1 MRSFQLLGCL
11 PWVQERLPASWSTE
25 LCFVT
30 SGPNLGPALPNW
42 RSKRVCW
49 LQPAGRRTPRHTAG
63 RRGRAPGGRPR
74 SPAPPNAPTVA
85 SAQICS
91 ERLLHSSLHEA
102 GTPGVGHHTLF
113 ANRSSRRP
121 VVQPWSPHL
130 NTTGAEWGAGGSSH
144 QSAAPLTSRE
154 AQIKTYFSD
163 LT

>member
-49 LQPAGRRTPRHTAG
+49 LQPAGRRTPRHRQAGGEGLRGAVHGASLLPTLPRWPQHRSAQSGFSTALCTRPG
-63 RRGRAPGGRPR
+63 PPGLDVTRFSQTGLAEGPWSSHGVHTLTPRGPSGAQE
-74 SPAPPNAPTVA
+74 APPISQLP
-85 SAQICS
+85 
-91 ERLLHSSLHEA
+91 
-102 GTPGVGHHTLF
+102 
-113 ANRSSRRP
+113 
-121 VVQPWSPHL
+121 
-130 NTTGAEWGAGGSSH
+130 
-144 QSAAPLTSRE
+144 PLTSRE